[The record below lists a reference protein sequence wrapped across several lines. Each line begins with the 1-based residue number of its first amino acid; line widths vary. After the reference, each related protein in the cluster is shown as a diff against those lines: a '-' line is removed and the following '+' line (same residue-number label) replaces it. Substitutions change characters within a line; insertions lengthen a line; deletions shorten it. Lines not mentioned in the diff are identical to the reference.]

1 MLKSSVNN
9 VFVSITTILV
19 VVLIIPAING
29 GGTLV

>member
-9 VFVSITTILV
+9 VSITTILV
-19 VVLIIPAING
+19 VVLIIPALNG

>member
-9 VFVSITTILV
+9 VSITTILV